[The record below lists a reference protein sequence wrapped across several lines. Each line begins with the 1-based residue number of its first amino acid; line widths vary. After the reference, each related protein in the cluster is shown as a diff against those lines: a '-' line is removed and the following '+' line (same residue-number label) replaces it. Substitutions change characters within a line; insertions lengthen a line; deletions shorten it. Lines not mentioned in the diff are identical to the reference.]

1 MNTKYF
7 LKVGLTVLL
16 CGNIA
21 AALTSCSGDDDV
33 DTGISVITDKQTPEN
48 DLDRWLMKNYV
59 EPYNIEM
66 RYRWEDNEMQMD
78 YILVPAKYE
87 NAIRM
92 AKILKYICFDAF
104 DEVTGSKQF
113 IRAYFPK
120 IIQLVGNPGW
130 SPSAD
135 GSYIL
140 GQAEGGYKI
149 SLYYVNHLGDTYYDA
164 SWQSHDVI
172 TSREQLNTNYFHT
185 IIHEFAHVFHQK
197 VPYSNAFTQIT
208 GTDYVGGMY
217 SSVFSSNNDPRA
229 YLMGF
234 VTASAACNA
243 DEDFAEVF
251 STYICSTPEEFE
263 LILATAGD
271 SGRQLLERK
280 VSMVRNYFKANW
292 GLDLDRVRDAV
303 QTREANLEGQDFDDI
318 SL

>member
-1 MNTKYF
+1 MITKNIRYY
-7 LKVGLTVLL
+7 LAAGLL
-16 CGNIA
+16 CCGLA
-21 AALTSCSGDDDV
+21 AVLTACSEDDV
-33 DTGISVITDKQTPEN
+33 DNSYSVITDSQTPPN
-48 DLDRWLMKNYV
+48 DLDRWLQKNFV

-78 YILVPAKYE
+78 YILVPASYA

-92 AKILKYICFDAF
+92 ARVLKYICFDAF

-113 IRAYFPK
+113 IRNYFPK
-120 IIQLVGNPGW
+120 IVQLVGNPGW
-130 SPSAD
+130 NP
-135 GSYIL
+135 GNGTYVL

-149 SLYYVNHLGDTYYDA
+149 SLYYVNHLGEQYYDA
-164 SWQSHDVI
+164 NWMQHDVI
-172 TSREQLNTNYFHT
+172 TSREQLNANYFHT

-217 SSVFSSNNDPRA
+217 SSVYSSNDDPRA
-229 YLMGF
+229 YLNGF
-234 VTASAACNA
+234 VTAYASCNA

-251 STYICSTPEEFE
+251 STYICSTAEEFE
-263 LILATAGD
+263 LILATAGN

-280 VSMVRNYFKANW
+280 VSMVRNYFRANW
-292 GLDLDRVRDAV
+292 NLDIDTVRDAI
-303 QTREANLEGQDFDDI
+303 QRREANLESQDFDDI